1 MKQNKKSK
9 SVRLTIRTLRA
20 GWHDKDEVML
30 HAVFQLLADFVEQES
45 PDKHIDW
52 SHDAVHRRAWKEI
65 RDLYQWWTRK
75 RPSRRTPLDDKK
87 ITKPPLRFAK
97 AAGTPLRRLVTP
109 DKKRYAAYYRALS
122 QHTRLEQKWRSE
134 DQRNLHRLI
143 NIREFL
149 WT

>member
-20 GWHDKDEVML
+20 GWHDKDEVIL
-30 HAVFQLLADFVEQES
+30 HAAFQLLADFMEQKS

-75 RPSRRTPLDDKK
+75 RPSRGTPLEIKK
-87 ITKPPLRFAK
+87 ITKPPLRFEK
-97 AAGTPLRRLVTP
+97 VAGTEFRRMVTP
-109 DKKRYAAYYRALS
+109 DKTRYRAYYRALR
-122 QHTRLEQKWRSE
+122 QHTRLEQKWHIE

>member
-1 MKQNKKSK
+1 MTQNKKRK
-9 SVRLTIRTLRA
+9 SIRITIRTLRP

-45 PDKHIDW
+45 PDRHIDW
-52 SHDAVHRRAWKEI
+52 SHNAVHRRAWKEI
-65 RDLYQWWTRK
+65 RDLYQWWKKK
-75 RPSRRTPLDDKK
+75 RPARRSPLDTKK
-87 ITKPPLRFAK
+87 IAQPPLRFEK
-97 AAGTPLRRLVTP
+97 IAGTKFHRLVTP
-109 DKKRYAAYYRALS
+109 DKKKYAAYYQALK
-122 QHTRLEQKWRSE
+122 QHARLEQQRRNE